1 MAMRVKTAA
10 EKRFDK
16 ILWRML
22 QSKPVS
28 RAKIS
33 ARIQVQRK
41 AGKRGK

>member
-1 MAMRVKTAA
+1 
-10 EKRFDK
+10 
-16 ILWRML
+16 L

-33 ARIQVQRK
+33 AKIQVQRK

>member
-16 ILWRML
+16 ILQRML

-33 ARIQVQRK
+33 AKIQVQRK